1 VAAALVWF
9 AALNA
14 VQGGRIDA
22 HPAPGWNTFATTRP
36 MPPPCLL
43 ANPQQYRPV
52 AVILGTPIEIAALA
66 TAVAKAARTYRAVI
80 IDLTHVRLLSAAGLH
95 CLDCVGQVPDEQLA
109 VVHLVCADSSRVRDF
124 LQQERLRHR
133 LPVHPDLTDAIAQV
147 MRLPADH
154 PEPTGAPPR
163 TTPSGIES
171 RSMVRPESR
180 PTSPAQ

>member
-1 VAAALVWF
+1 
-9 AALNA
+9 
-14 VQGGRIDA
+14 
-22 HPAPGWNTFATTRP
+22 
-36 MPPPCLL
+36 M
-43 ANPQQYRPV
+43 
-52 AVILGTPIEIAALA
+52 ILGTPIEIAALA

-124 LQQERLRHR
+124 LHQARLRHR
-133 LPVHPDLTDAIAQV
+133 LPAHPDLTDAIAQV